1 VIRAL
6 ALCLLLTACAA
17 SLSGCAQTPQGKSIE
32 TAQYADL
39 ASTGAAIAQGASEA
53 NPLGASLIVIKP
65 LLGRY
70 IETTDT
76 TCKDLDTVVRYG
88 NGITYAAVVNNLAV
102 AASLSNP
109 IAFGLVGGAIYAAWH
124 PEEMDCNAPQEVQ
137 TLIAGFVEAYN
148 AQDAEALAL
157 HFSEDAQ
164 TPTAAHRPH
173 IEWVYQ
179 EMFAAHD
186 YQIVE
191 VDGPYHHR
199 DRYAAWL
206 RFNEGWVQWGF
217 EAQGGLI
224 TVSDL

>member
-6 ALCLLLTACAA
+6 AFCLLLTA
-17 SLSGCAQTPQGKSIE
+17 CAQTPQGKSIE
-32 TAQYADL
+32 KAQYADL
-39 ASTGAAIAQGASEA
+39 VSTAVGLSQGATEA

-70 IETTDT
+70 LETRDN
-76 TCKDLDTVVRYG
+76 TCQNMNTVVRYG

-102 AASLSNP
+102 AAGLSNP
-109 IAFGLVGGAIYAAWH
+109 VVYGIIGGAIYAAWN
-124 PEEMDCNAPQEVQ
+124 PEEMDCNAPEDVQ
-137 TLIAGFVEAYN
+137 ALIAGFVEAYN

-157 HFSEDAQ
+157 HFAEDAQ
-164 TPTAAHRPH
+164 TPTATHRPQ
-173 IEWVYQ
+173 IEQVYQ